1 MAKSKNLF
9 SVSGKV
15 GNVVFYER
23 FGKTY
28 VRTKPVYIKRKNK
41 TEGQLITQKRFKL
54 ASKIIR
60 SLLPLIRKT
69 YKEVKETGSPYHKAI
84 GQTIQYAFRGETAEE
99 LSLDIRFLPIAY
111 GSLSPLNSLKV
122 QESEEKT
129 NRMELQWDAGMGDS
143 LDQLCFIQLGHKAN
157 GEFVGMKHFET
168 EILRKDGLGVFDV
181 NQLWNFPK
189 AYLFAYFKNEKKGKN
204 SPSSFIKEFDFE

>member
-69 YKEVKETGSPYHKAI
+69 YKEVKEKSMNLGLDLKGGISVILQISVQDILKGLANDSNDPVFNKAL
-84 GQTIQYAFRGETAEE
+84 ADAH
-99 LSLDIRFLPIAY
+99 
-111 GSLSPLNSLKV
+111 
-122 QESEEKT
+122 
-129 NRMELQWDAGMGDS
+129 ELQKDSQNSYLEDFFVAFDAIKGDTKLAS
-143 LDQLCFIQLGHKAN
+143 PDI
-157 GEFVGMKHFET
+157 
-168 EILRKDGLGVFDV
+168 
-181 NQLWNFPK
+181 
-189 AYLFAYFKNEKKGKN
+189 FADK
-204 SPSSFIKEFDFE
+204 